1 MSETEPTENR
11 KLAELIEAIVEV
23 MPVLAEHFEF
33 VRIDR
38 KQSYFRLCNMLDKLK
53 AENKIKL

>member
-1 MSETEPTENR
+1 MSETIQTENR
-11 KLAELIEAIVEV
+11 KLAELISAVEAV
-23 MPVLAEHFEF
+23 MPSLAEHFEF
-33 VRIDR
+33 VQIDR